1 MVIKMLTKHGRR
13 MDGHSENSGKVIE
26 NKRKYETEVKIE
38 LTYILEGFNSRL
50 DEVEEWIS
58 ELEIRTAQWT

>member
-26 NKRKYETEVKIE
+26 NKRKYKTEVKIE
-38 LTYILEGFNSRL
+38 LTNILEGFNSRL
-50 DEVEEWIS
+50 DEVEE
-58 ELEIRTAQWT
+58 